1 MNGFNQLKELVDHGC
16 AVCFHDYAVYV
27 YCIVLK
33 IGVAHACGALP
44 RVDNSIMSPVVLRPL
59 EFGAG
64 IVMHSASKFT
74 ARHSDVMA
82 CGIAVNSERV
92 QRHTIS
98 VFVVDESGIL
108 SRIDGVFA
116 RRNCNIESLG
126 VIGLNKDR
134 ALFTMVVSGTDR
146 ELQQVVKQLQKLV
159 NVLKVSTKQSSS
171 SSLEPFFLPCSGV
184 DSTPD
189 FVGSQPCK
197 LQMDELETIHSTQLT
212 LSDIQCGLIPY
223 EDQSETEFLR
233 GSGAGFLWDQDGHIV
248 TNYHVICG
256 ASTVKVSFS
265 DQSTF
270 YAQVVGHDQV
280 NDLAVLHIDAPNHE
294 LRPIHVGVSADL
306 RVGQKIYA
314 IGHPLGWSF
323 TCTTGVIS
331 ALDREIPGRLI
342 QGVIQIDASV
352 NLGNSGGPLLDSSG
366 SLIGVNTFITSGAFS
381 GIGFALP
388 IDTASFSLT
397 LVRGIVDQLVK
408 QDPFT
413 VVVSGTDKDLQHEV
427 KQLQKLVNVLKV
439 STKESSSS
447 SLESFFLPFSGVDS
461 ITDFIVS
468 QPCKLQMDELEMI
481 HVFQENKP

>member
-1 MNGFNQLKELVDHGC
+1 MMACSLSLQLFASSSHGN
-16 AVCFHDYAVYV
+16 
-27 YCIVLK
+27 LK

-59 EFGAG
+59 EFGTG
-64 IVMHSASKFT
+64 IVMHSASKFI

-98 VFVVDESGIL
+98 VFVGDESGIL
-108 SRIDGVFA
+108 SRMDGVFA

-159 NVLKVSTKQSSS
+159 NVLKVSMKQLSS

-197 LQMDELETIHSTQLT
+197 LQMDELETIRIFEENISSVVWIGNLG
-212 LSDIQCGLIPY
+212 IR
-223 EDQSETEFLR
+223 EDQSKTEFLR

-331 ALDREIPGRLI
+331 ALDREIPGHLI

-388 IDTASFSLT
+388 IDT
-397 LVRGIVDQLVK
+397 VRGIVDQLVR
-408 QDPFT
+408 
-413 VVVSGTDKDLQHEV
+413 
-427 KQLQKLVNVLKV
+427 
-439 STKESSSS
+439 
-447 SLESFFLPFSGVDS
+447 FSRY
-461 ITDFIVS
+461 
-468 QPCKLQMDELEMI
+468 C
-481 HVFQENKP
+481 N

>member
-1 MNGFNQLKELVDHGC
+1 MFLLSIFDYYTKISLSLQLFVSSSH
-16 AVCFHDYAVYV
+16 AN
-27 YCIVLK
+27 LK

-64 IVMHSASKFT
+64 IVMHSASKFI

-98 VFVVDESGIL
+98 VFVGDESGIL

-197 LQMDELETIHSTQLT
+197 LQMDELETIRIFEENISSVVWIGNLG
-212 LSDIQCGLIPY
+212 IR
-223 EDQSETEFLR
+223 EDQGETEFLR

-294 LRPIHVGVSADL
+294 LRPTHVGVSADL

-342 QGVIQIDASV
+342 QGVVQIDASV

-366 SLIGVNTFITSGAFS
+366 SLIGVNTFITSGAVS

-388 IDTASFSLT
+388 IDT
-397 LVRGIVDQLVK
+397 VRGIVDQLVK
-408 QDPFT
+408 
-413 VVVSGTDKDLQHEV
+413 
-427 KQLQKLVNVLKV
+427 
-439 STKESSSS
+439 
-447 SLESFFLPFSGVDS
+447 FSRY
-461 ITDFIVS
+461 
-468 QPCKLQMDELEMI
+468 C
-481 HVFQENKP
+481 N

>member
-1 MNGFNQLKELVDHGC
+1 MACSLSLQLFASSSHGN
-16 AVCFHDYAVYV
+16 
-27 YCIVLK
+27 LK

-59 EFGAG
+59 EFGTG
-64 IVMHSASKFT
+64 IVMHSASKFI

-98 VFVVDESGIL
+98 VFVGDESGIL
-108 SRIDGVFA
+108 SRMDGVFA

-159 NVLKVSTKQSSS
+159 NVLKVSMKQLSS

-197 LQMDELETIHSTQLT
+197 LQMDELETIRIFEENISSVVWIGNLG
-212 LSDIQCGLIPY
+212 IR
-223 EDQSETEFLR
+223 EDQSKTEFLR

-331 ALDREIPGRLI
+331 ALDREIPGHLI

-388 IDTASFSLT
+388 IDT
-397 LVRGIVDQLVK
+397 VRGIVDQLVR
-408 QDPFT
+408 
-413 VVVSGTDKDLQHEV
+413 
-427 KQLQKLVNVLKV
+427 
-439 STKESSSS
+439 
-447 SLESFFLPFSGVDS
+447 FSRY
-461 ITDFIVS
+461 
-468 QPCKLQMDELEMI
+468 C
-481 HVFQENKP
+481 N

>member
-1 MNGFNQLKELVDHGC
+1 MMACSLSLQLFASSSHGN
-16 AVCFHDYAVYV
+16 
-27 YCIVLK
+27 LK

-59 EFGAG
+59 EFGTG
-64 IVMHSASKFT
+64 IVMHSASKFI

-98 VFVVDESGIL
+98 VFVGDESGIL
-108 SRIDGVFA
+108 SRMDGVFA

-159 NVLKVSTKQSSS
+159 NVLKVSMKQLSS

-197 LQMDELETIHSTQLT
+197 LQMDELETIRIFEENISSVVWIGNLG
-212 LSDIQCGLIPY
+212 I
-223 EDQSETEFLR
+223 R
-233 GSGAGFLWDQDGHIV
+233 
-248 TNYHVICG
+248 
-256 ASTVKVSFS
+256 VSFS

-331 ALDREIPGRLI
+331 ALDREIPGHLI

-388 IDTASFSLT
+388 IDT
-397 LVRGIVDQLVK
+397 VRGIVDQLVR
-408 QDPFT
+408 
-413 VVVSGTDKDLQHEV
+413 
-427 KQLQKLVNVLKV
+427 
-439 STKESSSS
+439 
-447 SLESFFLPFSGVDS
+447 FSRY
-461 ITDFIVS
+461 
-468 QPCKLQMDELEMI
+468 C
-481 HVFQENKP
+481 N

>member
-381 GIGFALP
+381 
-388 IDTASFSLT
+388 
-397 LVRGIVDQLVK
+397 
-408 QDPFT
+408 DPFT

>member
-197 LQMDELETIHSTQLT
+197 LQMDELETIRIFEENISSVVWIGNLG
-212 LSDIQCGLIPY
+212 IR

-388 IDTASFSLT
+388 IDTA
-397 LVRGIVDQLVK
+397 I
-408 QDPFT
+408 
-413 VVVSGTDKDLQHEV
+413 VSGTDKDLQHEV

>member
-1 MNGFNQLKELVDHGC
+1 
-16 AVCFHDYAVYV
+16 
-27 YCIVLK
+27 
-33 IGVAHACGALP
+33 
-44 RVDNSIMSPVVLRPL
+44 MSPVVLRPL
-59 EFGAG
+59 EFGTG
-64 IVMHSASKFT
+64 IVMHSASKFI

-98 VFVVDESGIL
+98 VFVGDESGIL
-108 SRIDGVFA
+108 SRMDGVFA

-159 NVLKVSTKQSSS
+159 NVLKVSMKQLSS

-197 LQMDELETIHSTQLT
+197 LQMDELETIRIFEENISSVVWIGNLG
-212 LSDIQCGLIPY
+212 IR
-223 EDQSETEFLR
+223 EDQSKTEFLR

-331 ALDREIPGRLI
+331 ALDREIPGHLI

-388 IDTASFSLT
+388 IDT
-397 LVRGIVDQLVK
+397 VRGIVDQLVR
-408 QDPFT
+408 
-413 VVVSGTDKDLQHEV
+413 
-427 KQLQKLVNVLKV
+427 
-439 STKESSSS
+439 
-447 SLESFFLPFSGVDS
+447 FSRY
-461 ITDFIVS
+461 
-468 QPCKLQMDELEMI
+468 C
-481 HVFQENKP
+481 N

>member
-1 MNGFNQLKELVDHGC
+1 MACSLSLQPFFSSSHAN
-16 AVCFHDYAVYV
+16 
-27 YCIVLK
+27 LK

-388 IDTASFSLT
+388 IDTAN
-397 LVRGIVDQLVK
+397 
-408 QDPFT
+408 PFT

>member
-1 MNGFNQLKELVDHGC
+1 MIEQQNRTIDELRNEMRASFNSQTQSVSNLEKMVGQLASLVQTLAMTIEKDKFLSQPVPNPKGVHEVSTSSPQQHREVKAVMTLRKRKKVDNKVEMPIGRITSNSNGVTTCRSIHENTSWYCGGRAYPGFKEAHPHYPRLTFLGNCRCSHSMQDWKY
-16 AVCFHDYAVYV
+16 AVVLWQHDY
-27 YCIVLK
+27 
-33 IGVAHACGALP
+33 G
-44 RVDNSIMSPVVLRPL
+44 
-59 EFGAG
+59 G
-64 IVMHSASKFT
+64 IVMHSASKFI

-98 VFVVDESGIL
+98 VFVGDESGIL
-108 SRIDGVFA
+108 SRIDGVFT

-134 ALFTMVVSGTDR
+134 ALFTMVVFGTDR

-197 LQMDELETIHSTQLT
+197 LQMDELETIRIFEENISSVVWIGNLG
-212 LSDIQCGLIPY
+212 I
-223 EDQSETEFLR
+223 R
-233 GSGAGFLWDQDGHIV
+233 
-248 TNYHVICG
+248 
-256 ASTVKVSFS
+256 VSFS

-294 LRPIHVGVSADL
+294 LRPIHVSVSADL
-306 RVGQKIYA
+306 RVGKKIYA

-323 TCTTGVIS
+323 SCTTGVI
-331 ALDREIPGRLI
+331 REIPGRLI
-342 QGVIQIDASV
+342 QGVIQIDASI
-352 NLGNSGGPLLDSSG
+352 NLGNSGGPLLDSSR

-397 LVRGIVDQLVK
+397 LVRDIVDQLVK
-408 QDPFT
+408 
-413 VVVSGTDKDLQHEV
+413 
-427 KQLQKLVNVLKV
+427 
-439 STKESSSS
+439 
-447 SLESFFLPFSGVDS
+447 FSRY
-461 ITDFIVS
+461 
-468 QPCKLQMDELEMI
+468 C
-481 HVFQENKP
+481 N